1 VAWAAP
7 AAASATKIA
16 ISNGGGLRFIQAR
29 DRMSRLTSHGNSSG
43 QEWVSDNCRVMVAPS
58 VAKPNPSAA
67 DNSHA
72 AENFVIDCVSNQE
85 MKQRP
90 VTLSVYAA
98 IVAVCVLPA
107 LASGQVSTPRKLN
120 DVKPVYPR
128 ESLQAGDEGTVLLE
142 LSITASGTV
151 EEARILWSGCQ
162 RLDKAALTAVR
173 KWRYEQ
179 VRLNGKPLSFKVMT
193 EVPFKLPTA
202 FKSRA
207 GRTNACRR
215 KEAPKPTF

>member
-1 VAWAAP
+1 
-7 AAASATKIA
+7 
-16 ISNGGGLRFIQAR
+16 
-29 DRMSRLTSHGNSSG
+29 
-43 QEWVSDNCRVMVAPS
+43 
-58 VAKPNPSAA
+58 
-67 DNSHA
+67 
-72 AENFVIDCVSNQE
+72 

-98 IVAVCVLPA
+98 MVAVCLLPA

-120 DVKPVYPR
+120 D
-128 ESLQAGDEGTVLLE
+128 G
-142 LSITASGTV
+142 
-151 EEARILWSGCQ
+151 ILWSGCQ

-179 VRLNGKPLSFKVMT
+179 VRLNGKPVPFKVLT

-207 GRTNACRR
+207 GRTNACRW

>member
-1 VAWAAP
+1 VHP
-7 AAASATKIA
+7 
-16 ISNGGGLRFIQAR
+16 
-29 DRMSRLTSHGNSSG
+29 
-43 QEWVSDNCRVMVAPS
+43 
-58 VAKPNPSAA
+58 KPNPSAA

-72 AENFVIDCVSNQE
+72 SENFVIDCVSNQGV
-85 MKQRP
+85 KQRP
-90 VTLSVYAA
+90 LMTLSVYAA
-98 IVAVCVLPA
+98 MVAVCVLPA

-120 DVKPVYPR
+120 DVRPVYPR
-128 ESLQAGDEGTVLLE
+128 ESIQAGDEGTVLLE

-151 EEARILWSGCQ
+151 EEARILWSSCE

-179 VRLNGKPLSFKVMT
+179 VRLNGRPAPFKVMT
-193 EVPFKLPTA
+193 QVPFKLPTA

-207 GRTNACRR
+207 GRTNACRW